1 MFIKPPPDANDM
13 KNAPRP
19 LRLLLLAALLIS
31 AVPALAANAAAA
43 QKREHLTPEEIEF
56 IRDAQKLDLR
66 TGVFI
71 KAAERRLALI
81 ADPNSKQL
89 GKDAEKWG
97 ELKGTRRQLFD
108 DVYRILDEAV
118 LNIDDTA
125 QRDPKSALLNKSLSK
140 LAEASR
146 RFLPQLAPLR
156 DSTQNDDERKALDEV
171 IEKAEEI
178 IEAAKR
184 HDVDAVPEKE
194 KSGKKGDKEN

>member
-1 MFIKPPPDANDM
+1 M

-19 LRLLLLAALLIS
+19 PRLLLLAALLIS

-71 KAAERRLALI
+71 KAAERRLLMI
-81 ADPNSKQL
+81 ADPASKQL
-89 GKDAEKWG
+89 GKDTEKWG

-140 LAEASR
+140 LAEAAR

-156 DSTQNDDERKALDEV
+156 DAARDDGERKALDEV

-194 KSGKKGDKEN
+194 KAGKKGDKEN